1 MERINRDNYISL
13 IGKLLGKGEAVVL
26 TGHRRAGKSCILEL
40 LAAEL
45 SDKGNVIYID
55 MENPENA
62 DLTTFLELSNKMK
75 ETLVEGRRNFVLI
88 DEVQEVS
95 EFEKALRYWV
105 KQDNVDVVVTGSN
118 AAMLSSDIANSF
130 AGRYHRVH
138 VSSLDYR
145 EFLTF
150 YGLEDSDYAFSHY
163 LRWGGLPFLYRIPLE
178 DERTRM
184 EYLGSIY
191 DTIFVK
197 DIVRR
202 RNLRNVSLLDNLAR
216 FVAGNSGKVF
226 SANSIAKYLK
236 GSEMAVNA
244 NTVGD
249 YMDALCD
256 TYMIDRVKRYDIRG
270 KSVFEQQDKY
280 YFEDL
285 GLRNYLCRDKRAL
298 DIEKALEGAVYLK
311 LKRSGYEVYVGQL
324 NGKEIDFVACRG
336 DEVLYVQVAL
346 QVTTEETYERE
357 FGNLKLI
364 KDNYPKYVVTMDP
377 NVGLIHDSGIVA
389 CTAREFLLKDLSL
402 ISNIPRPL
410 HP

>member
-1 MERINRDNYISL
+1 MERINRNNYIALVSS
-13 IGKLLGKGEAVVL
+13 LLGKGEAVVL

-45 SDKGNVIYID
+45 SDKGSVIYID

-62 DLTTFLELSNKMK
+62 DLSTFRELSEKIK
-75 ETLVEGRRNFVLI
+75 AGVVEGRNYVLI
-88 DEVQEVS
+88 DEVQEVE

-105 KQDNVDVVVTGSN
+105 KQDGVDVVVTGSN

-150 YGLEDSDYAFSHY
+150 YALEDSDSAFSLY

-178 DERTRM
+178 DERTRT

-202 RNLRNVSLLDNLAR
+202 KNVRNVSLLDNLTR
-216 FVAGNSGKVF
+216 FVADNSGKVF

-236 GSEMAVNA
+236 GSSLAVSA
-244 NTVGD
+244 NTVGE

-256 TYMIDRVKRYDIRG
+256 TYMIDRVKRYDIKG

-298 DIEKALEGAVYLK
+298 DIEKVLEGAVYLK

-324 NGKEIDFVACRG
+324 NGMEIDFVARRG
-336 DEVLYVQVAL
+336 DEVIYVQVVL
-346 QVTTEETYERE
+346 QVTGEETYERE

-377 NVGLIHDSGIVA
+377 NVGLIHDSGIVS
-389 CTAREFLLKDLSL
+389 CSAREFLLKL
-402 ISNIPRPL
+402 
-410 HP
+410 

>member
-1 MERINRDNYISL
+1 MERINRDEYIALVNS
-13 IGKLLGKGEAVVL
+13 LLGKGEAVIL

-40 LAAEL
+40 LAADLAAE
-45 SDKGNVIYID
+45 GHVIYID
-55 MENPENA
+55 MEDPANA
-62 DLTTFLELSNKMK
+62 DLTTFKELSDKIKTSIK
-75 ETLVEGRRNFVLI
+75 EGQRNYVLI
-88 DEVQEVS
+88 DEVQEV
-95 EFEKALRYWV
+95 EMFEKALRFWV
-105 KQDNVDVVVTGSN
+105 KQDGVDVVVTGSN

-145 EFLTF
+145 EFLLF
-150 YGLEDSDYAFSHY
+150 YGLEDSDNAFSQY
-163 LRWGGLPFLYRIPLE
+163 LRWGGLPFLYQIPLE
-178 DERTRM
+178 DGRTRT

-202 RNLRNVSLLDNLAR
+202 KNVRNVSLLDNLVR
-216 FVAGNSGKVF
+216 FVADNSGKVF

-236 GSEMAVNA
+236 GSSIAVSA
-244 NTVGD
+244 NTVAE
-249 YMDALCD
+249 YIDALCN
-256 TYMIDRVKRYDIRG
+256 TYMIDRVKRYDIKG

-280 YFEDL
+280 YFEDM
-285 GLRNYLCRDKRAL
+285 GLRNYLCRDKRSL
-298 DIEKALEGAVYLK
+298 DVEKALEGAVYLK

-324 NGKEIDFVACRG
+324 NGKEIDFVARRG
-336 DEVLYVQVAL
+336 DEVIYVQVAL
-346 QVTTEETYERE
+346 QVSSEETYERE

-389 CTAREFLLKDLSL
+389 CTARQFLLNLE
-402 ISNIPRPL
+402 
-410 HP
+410 

>member
-1 MERINRDNYISL
+1 MQKILIMERIKRDGYLQLVYSY
-13 IGKLLGKGEAVVL
+13 LGKGEAVVL

-45 SDKGNVIYID
+45 SVEGNVIYID

-62 DLTTFLELSNKMK
+62 DLTSFRELSERIKGAV
-75 ETLVEGRRNFVLI
+75 VEGCRNYVLI
-88 DEVQEVS
+88 DEVQEIE

-105 KQDNVDVVVTGSN
+105 KQDGVDVVVTGSN
-118 AAMLSSDIANSF
+118 AAMLSSDIASSF

-145 EFLTF
+145 EFLQF
-150 YGLEDSDYAFSHY
+150 YGLEDSDGAFSNY

-178 DERTRM
+178 DVRTRT

-202 RNLRNVSLLDNLAR
+202 KNVRNVSLLDNLAR
-216 FVAGNSGKVF
+216 FVADNSGKIF

-236 GSEMAVNA
+236 GSSLAVSA
-244 NTVGD
+244 NTVGE
-249 YMDALCD
+249 YMEALCD
-256 TYMIDRVKRYDIRG
+256 TYMIDRVKRYDIKG

-285 GLRNYLCRDKRAL
+285 GLRNYLCRDKHSP
-298 DIEKALEGAVYLK
+298 DMEKVLEGAVYLK
-311 LKRSGYEVYVGQL
+311 LKRSGYDVYVGQL
-324 NGKEIDFVACRG
+324 NGKEIDFVARRG
-336 DEVLYVQVAL
+336 DELIYVQVAL
-346 QVTTEETYERE
+346 QVSTEDTYERE

-389 CTAREFLLKDLSL
+389 CSARQFLLNPVS
-402 ISNIPRPL
+402 
-410 HP
+410 

>member
-1 MERINRDNYISL
+1 MERIKRDEYIAL
-13 IGKLLGKGEAVVL
+13 VRRLLGKGEAVVL

-40 LAAEL
+40 VAADLTAE
-45 SDKGNVIYID
+45 GHVIYID
-55 MENPENA
+55 MEDPANA
-62 DLTTFLELSNKMK
+62 DLTTFKELSDRIKMS
-75 ETLVEGRRNFVLI
+75 VNEGQRNFVLI
-88 DEVQEVS
+88 DEVQEVA

-105 KQDNVDVVVTGSN
+105 KQNGVDVIVTGSN

-138 VSSLDYR
+138 VSSLDYQ
-145 EFLTF
+145 EFLLF
-150 YGLEDSDYAFSHY
+150 YGLDDSDNALSLY

-178 DERTRM
+178 DERTRT

-202 RNLRNVSLLDNLAR
+202 KNVRNVSLLDNLAK
-216 FVAGNSGKVF
+216 FVADNSGKVF

-236 GSEMAVNA
+236 GNTMAVSA
-244 NTVGD
+244 NTVGE

-256 TYMIDRVKRYDIRG
+256 TYMIDRVKRYDIKG

-285 GLRNYLCRDKRAL
+285 GLRNYLCLDKRSM
-298 DIEKALEGAVYLK
+298 DVEKVLEGAVYLK
-311 LKRSGYEVYVGQL
+311 LKHSGYDVYVGQL
-324 NGKEIDFVACRG
+324 NGKEIDFVARRG
-336 DEVLYVQVAL
+336 DEVIYVQVAL
-346 QVTTEETYERE
+346 QVTGEETYERE

-389 CTAREFLLKDLSL
+389 CSARKFLM
-402 ISNIPRPL
+402 NTEV
-410 HP
+410 

>member
-1 MERINRDNYISL
+1 MERIKRDGYLQLVYSY
-13 IGKLLGKGEAVVL
+13 LGKGEAVVL

-45 SDKGNVIYID
+45 SVEGNVIYID

-62 DLTTFLELSNKMK
+62 DLTSFRELSERIKGAV
-75 ETLVEGRRNFVLI
+75 VEGCRNYVLI
-88 DEVQEVS
+88 DEVQEIE

-105 KQDNVDVVVTGSN
+105 KQDGVDVVVTGSN
-118 AAMLSSDIANSF
+118 AAMLSSDIASSF

-145 EFLTF
+145 EFLQF
-150 YGLEDSDYAFSHY
+150 YGLEDSDGAFSNY

-178 DERTRM
+178 DVRTRT

-202 RNLRNVSLLDNLAR
+202 KNVRNVSLLDNLAR
-216 FVAGNSGKVF
+216 FVADNSGKIF

-236 GSEMAVNA
+236 GSSLAVSA
-244 NTVGD
+244 NTVGE
-249 YMDALCD
+249 YMEALCD
-256 TYMIDRVKRYDIRG
+256 TYMIDRVKRYDIKG

-285 GLRNYLCRDKRAL
+285 GLRNYLCRDKHSP
-298 DIEKALEGAVYLK
+298 DMEKVLEGAVYLK
-311 LKRSGYEVYVGQL
+311 LKRSGYDVYVGQL
-324 NGKEIDFVACRG
+324 NGIEIDFVARRG
-336 DEVLYVQVAL
+336 DELIYVQVAL
-346 QVTTEETYERE
+346 QVSTEDTYERE

-389 CTAREFLLKDLSL
+389 CSARQFLLNPVS
-402 ISNIPRPL
+402 
-410 HP
+410 

>member
-1 MERINRDNYISL
+1 MERINRKDYVALVGS
-13 IGKLLGKGEAVVL
+13 LLGKGEAVVL

-40 LAAEL
+40 LAADL
-45 SDKGNVIYID
+45 SPKGNVIYID

-62 DLTTFLELSNKMK
+62 DLTTFQKLSERIK
-75 ETLVEGRRNFVLI
+75 EAVVEGHRNYVLI
-88 DEVQEVS
+88 DEVQEVA
-95 EFEKALRYWV
+95 EFEKALRFWV
-105 KQDNVDVVVTGSN
+105 KQDGVDVVVTGSN

-138 VSSLDYR
+138 VSGLDYR
-145 EFLTF
+145 EFLLF
-150 YGLEDSDYAFSHY
+150 YGLEDSDNAFSQF

-178 DERTRM
+178 DERTRT

-197 DIVRR
+197 DIVLRK
-202 RNLRNVSLLDNLAR
+202 NVRNVSLLDNLSR
-216 FVAGNSGKVF
+216 FVADNSGKVF

-236 GSEMAVNA
+236 GSSLAVSA
-244 NTVGD
+244 NTVGE
-249 YMDALCD
+249 YIDALCD
-256 TYMIDRVKRYDIRG
+256 AYMIDRVKRYDIKG

-285 GLRNYLCRDKRAL
+285 GLRNYLCRDKRFW
-298 DIEKALEGAVYLK
+298 DIEKMLEGVVYLK
-311 LKRSGYEVYVGQL
+311 LKRSGFDVYVGQL
-324 NGKEIDFVACRG
+324 SGKEIDFVARRG
-336 DEVLYVQVAL
+336 DEVIYVQVAV
-346 QVTTEETYERE
+346 QISNEETYERE

-389 CTAREFLLKDLSL
+389 CSARQFLLDF
-402 ISNIPRPL
+402 I
-410 HP
+410 

>member
-1 MERINRDNYISL
+1 MERINRRDYIAL
-13 IGKLLGKGEAVVL
+13 IGSLLGKGEAVVL

-45 SDKGNVIYID
+45 SSKGNVIYID

-62 DLTTFLELSNKMK
+62 DLATFRELSEKIK
-75 ETLVEGRRNFVLI
+75 GTVVEERRNYVLI
-88 DEVQEVS
+88 DEVQEVV
-95 EFEKALRYWV
+95 EFERALRYWV
-105 KQDNVDVVVTGSN
+105 KQDDVDVVVTGSN
-118 AAMLSSDIANSF
+118 AAMLSSDIASSF

-138 VSSLDYR
+138 VSSLDYK
-145 EFLTF
+145 EFLLF
-150 YGLEDSDYAFSHY
+150 YGMDDSDHAFSQF

-178 DERTRM
+178 DERTRT

-202 RNLRNVSLLDNLAR
+202 RNVRNVSLLDNLTR
-216 FVAGNSGKVF
+216 FVADNTGKVF
-226 SANSIAKYLK
+226 SANSIAKFLK
-236 GSEMAVNA
+236 GSAMAVSA
-244 NTVGD
+244 NTVGE

-256 TYMIDRVKRYDIRG
+256 TYLIDRVKRFDIKG

-285 GLRNYLCRDKRAL
+285 GLRNYLCRDKRSL
-298 DIEKALEGAVYLK
+298 DIEKLLESAVYLK
-311 LKRSGYEVYVGQL
+311 LRRSGYEVYVGQL
-324 NGKEIDFVACRG
+324 AGKEIDFVARRG
-336 DEVLYVQVAL
+336 NELVYVQVAL
-346 QVTTEETYERE
+346 QVTGEETYERE

-389 CTAREFLLKDLSL
+389 CSAREFLLNS
-402 ISNIPRPL
+402 
-410 HP
+410 

>member
-1 MERINRDNYISL
+1 MERINRNDYIALVHS
-13 IGKLLGKGEAVVL
+13 LLGKGEAVVL

-40 LAAEL
+40 LAADLAAE
-45 SDKGNVIYID
+45 GHVIYID
-55 MENPENA
+55 MEDPANA
-62 DLTTFLELSNKMK
+62 NLTTFKQLSDRIKVSVND
-75 ETLVEGRRNFVLI
+75 GHRNFVVI
-88 DEVQEVS
+88 DEVQEVA

-105 KQDNVDVVVTGSN
+105 KQDDVDVIVTGSN

-145 EFLTF
+145 EFLLF
-150 YGLEDSDYAFSHY
+150 YGLEDSDDAFSQY

-178 DERTRM
+178 DERART

-202 RNLRNVSLLDNLAR
+202 KNVRNVSLLDNLAK
-216 FVAGNSGKVF
+216 FVADNSGKVF

-236 GSEMAVNA
+236 GSCLAVSA
-244 NTVGD
+244 NTVGE

-256 TYMIDRVKRYDIRG
+256 TYMIDRVKRYDIKG
-270 KSVFEQQDKY
+270 KSVFEQQDKF

-285 GLRNYLCRDKRAL
+285 GLRNYLCRDKRSM
-298 DIEKALEGAVYLK
+298 DVEKVLEGVVYLK
-311 LKRSGYEVYVGQL
+311 LKRSGYDVYVGQL
-324 NGKEIDFVACRG
+324 NGKEVDFVARRG

-346 QVTTEETYERE
+346 QVTGEETYERE

-389 CTAREFLLKDLSL
+389 CSARQFLL
-402 ISNIPRPL
+402 NIIF
-410 HP
+410 

>member
-1 MERINRDNYISL
+1 MQKILIMERIKRNDYIAQVSS
-13 IGKLLGKGEAVVL
+13 LLGKGEAVVL

-40 LAAEL
+40 LSGDL
-45 SDKGNVIYID
+45 SVDGHVIYID

-62 DLTTFLELSNKMK
+62 DIKTFRELSEKIK
-75 ETLVEGRRNFVLI
+75 AGVEEGRRNYVLI
-88 DEVQEVS
+88 DEVQEVA

-105 KQDNVDVVVTGSN
+105 KQDGVDVVVTGSN

-138 VSSLDYR
+138 VNSLDYR
-145 EFLTF
+145 EFLLF
-150 YGLEDSDYAFSHY
+150 YGLEDSDNAFSQY
-163 LRWGGLPFLYRIPLE
+163 LRWGGLPFLYRVPLE
-178 DERTRM
+178 DERTRT

-202 RNLRNVSLLDNLAR
+202 KNVRNVALLDNLAR
-216 FVAGNSGKVF
+216 FVADNSGKVF

-236 GSEMAVNA
+236 GSNLAVSA
-244 NTVGD
+244 NTVSE

-256 TYMIDRVKRYDIRG
+256 TYMIDRVKRYDIKG

-285 GLRNYLCRDKRAL
+285 GLRNYLCRDKRSL
-298 DIEKALEGAVYLK
+298 DMEKVLEGAVYLK
-311 LKRSGYEVYVGQL
+311 LKRSGYDVYVGQL
-324 NGKEIDFVACRG
+324 NGKEIDFVARRG
-336 DEVLYVQVAL
+336 DELIYVQVAL
-346 QVTTEETYERE
+346 QVSGEETYERE

-389 CTAREFLLKDLSL
+389 CSARQFLLNS
-402 ISNIPRPL
+402 
-410 HP
+410 

>member
-1 MERINRDNYISL
+1 MERIKRDGYLQLVYSY
-13 IGKLLGKGEAVVL
+13 LGKGEAVVL

-45 SDKGNVIYID
+45 SVEGNVIYID

-62 DLTTFLELSNKMK
+62 DLTSFRELSERIKGAV
-75 ETLVEGRRNFVLI
+75 VEGCRNYVLI
-88 DEVQEVS
+88 DEVQEIE

-105 KQDNVDVVVTGSN
+105 KQDGVDVVVTGSN
-118 AAMLSSDIANSF
+118 AAMLSSDIASSF

-145 EFLTF
+145 EFLQF
-150 YGLEDSDYAFSHY
+150 YGLEDSDGAFSNY

-178 DERTRM
+178 DVRTRT

-202 RNLRNVSLLDNLAR
+202 KNVRNVSLLDNLAR
-216 FVAGNSGKVF
+216 FVADNSGKIF

-236 GSEMAVNA
+236 GSSLAVSA
-244 NTVGD
+244 NTVGE
-249 YMDALCD
+249 YMEALCD
-256 TYMIDRVKRYDIRG
+256 TYMIDRVKRYDIKG
-270 KSVFEQQDKY
+270 KSIFEQQDKY

-285 GLRNYLCRDKRAL
+285 GLRNYLCRDKHSP
-298 DIEKALEGAVYLK
+298 DMEKVLEGAVYLK
-311 LKRSGYEVYVGQL
+311 LKRSGYDVYVGQL
-324 NGKEIDFVACRG
+324 NGKEIDFVARRG
-336 DEVLYVQVAL
+336 DELIYVQVAL
-346 QVTTEETYERE
+346 QVSTEDTYERE

-389 CTAREFLLKDLSL
+389 CSARQFLLNPVS
-402 ISNIPRPL
+402 
-410 HP
+410 

>member
-1 MERINRDNYISL
+1 LRKVLIMERINRNDYIALVVS
-13 IGKLLGKGEAVVL
+13 LLGKGEAVVL

-45 SDKGNVIYID
+45 SDRGNVIYID

-62 DLTTFLELSNKMK
+62 DLGTFRELSERIKGAV
-75 ETLVEGRRNFVLI
+75 VEGKRNYVLI
-88 DEVQEVS
+88 DEVQEVA

-105 KQDNVDVVVTGSN
+105 KQDGVDVVVTGSN

-138 VSSLDYR
+138 VSSLDYK
-145 EFLTF
+145 EFLLF
-150 YGLEDSDYAFSHY
+150 YGLEDSDDAFSMY

-178 DERTRM
+178 DERTRT

-202 RNLRNVSLLDNLAR
+202 KNLRGVSLLDNLAR
-216 FVAGNSGKVF
+216 FVADNSGKVF

-236 GSEMAVNA
+236 GGSMAVSA
-244 NTVGD
+244 NTVAE

-256 TYMIDRVKRYDIRG
+256 TYMIDRVKRYDIKG
-270 KSVFEQQDKY
+270 KSVFEQQDKF

-285 GLRNYLCRDKRAL
+285 GLRNYLCRDKRSL
-298 DIEKALEGAVYLK
+298 DIEKVLEGAVYLK
-311 LKRSGYEVYVGQL
+311 LKRSGYDVYVGQL
-324 NGKEIDFVACRG
+324 GGKEIDFVARRG
-336 DEVLYVQVAL
+336 DEVLYVQVAM
-346 QVTTEETYERE
+346 QVTGEETYERE

-377 NVGLIHDSGIVA
+377 NAGLIHDSGIVA
-389 CTAREFLLKDLSL
+389 CTAREFNLLVF
-402 ISNIPRPL
+402 
-410 HP
+410 

>member
-1 MERINRDNYISL
+1 MQKILIMERIKRNDYIAQVSS
-13 IGKLLGKGEAVVL
+13 LLGKGEAVVL

-40 LAAEL
+40 LSGEL
-45 SDKGNVIYID
+45 NADGHVIYID
-55 MENPENA
+55 MEDPANS
-62 DLTTFLELSNKMK
+62 DLTSFRELTEKIK
-75 ETLVEGRRNFVLI
+75 AGVEEGRRNYVLI
-88 DEVQEVS
+88 DEVQEVE

-105 KQDNVDVVVTGSN
+105 KQDGVDVVVTGSN

-145 EFLTF
+145 EFLLF
-150 YGLEDSDYAFSHY
+150 YGLEDSDNAFSQY
-163 LRWGGLPFLYRIPLE
+163 LRWGGLPFLYRVPLE
-178 DERTRM
+178 DERTRT

-202 RNLRNVSLLDNLAR
+202 KNVRNVSLLDNLAR
-216 FVAGNSGKVF
+216 FVADNSGKVF

-236 GSEMAVNA
+236 GSNLAVSA
-244 NTVGD
+244 NTVSE

-256 TYMIDRVKRYDIRG
+256 TYMIDRVKRYDIKG

-285 GLRNYLCRDKRAL
+285 GLRNYLCRDKRSL
-298 DIEKALEGAVYLK
+298 DMEKVLEGAVYLK
-311 LKRSGYEVYVGQL
+311 LKRSGYDVYVGQL
-324 NGKEIDFVACRG
+324 SGKEIDFVARRG

-346 QVTTEETYERE
+346 TVTGEETYERE

-389 CTAREFLLKDLSL
+389 CSAREFLLKSEE
-402 ISNIPRPL
+402 
-410 HP
+410 